1 MKRKM
6 IRKMVKFIAIAEV
19 SLFTII
25 FLYVA
30 SSRNEDHLD
39 KPGQVAGNHVLP
51 ANRKSFSDEVAT
63 DLVDQLFYC
72 EPLAN
77 Q

>member
-1 MKRKM
+1 MKTKT
-6 IRKMVKFIAIAEV
+6 IRKMVKFIAIAEI

-30 SSRNEDHLD
+30 SSRNEDHLGRA
-39 KPGQVAGNHVLP
+39 GQVAGNHVLP
-51 ANRKSFSDEVAT
+51 ANGKSFSDGVVT